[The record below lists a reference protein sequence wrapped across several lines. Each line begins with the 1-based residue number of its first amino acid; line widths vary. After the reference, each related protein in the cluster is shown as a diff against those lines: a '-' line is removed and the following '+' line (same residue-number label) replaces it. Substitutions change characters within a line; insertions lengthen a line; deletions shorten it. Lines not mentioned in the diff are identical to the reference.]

1 MPVEYKRGGDLVE
14 KSDKNSLTTISSNEI
29 STLLHGPLAMSVFKP
44 FSKRIFLMQ
53 VRVAGL
59 RYRDNINEL
68 LSCMKV
74 GDKVELIRE
83 PENEY
88 DELAIMIRN
97 AEGQKLGYV
106 PRVNNDIMSKMMD
119 AGKILR
125 GEVAELKEPVEGN
138 YVWDALYVDIY
149 WDESG
154 PVSATFSLEISRPFS
169 NRVFLAC
176 LPVIDMHKLM
186 YLHRRLRKIKVN
198 DRIILR
204 RELDNE
210 CDESSIMVIDGR
222 KHKLGNIPRS
232 HNRILSRLMD
242 AGKLIYAI
250 VSDVDYEKNDDTLSR
265 NKLTLDI
272 YMED

>member
-1 MPVEYKRGGDLVE
+1 M
-14 KSDKNSLTTISSNEI
+14 NSLTTISSTEI

-68 LSCMKV
+68 LSCMEV

-210 CDESSIMVIDGR
+210 RDESSIMVIDGR

-250 VSDVDYEKNDDTLSR
+250 VSDVDYEKNDDTPSR